1 MLWGGGHIG
10 SSRMEQS
17 YCTSGFFRQRVDARN
32 YSNYQPT
39 PKPRSII
46 AYGKRENARRDKC
59 VTVCVICFIFFSCSV
74 LSWIHTNNASI
85 FSSLSRMRVFI
96 FWPNKLKCACEK
108 VKCACDKVIKNT
120 CVRVWIQLYTFQTF
134 PGKAQLFPP
143 FFFLHFKCCD
153 WHVWSLKVS
162 GASEGMNSVYCF
174 FLSVD
179 NLILIILNGI
189 CVHKIDVLD
198 SFYSAYD
205 RPTLIFENH
214 IIFKVHFSS
223 NFIWVKSSKLPSKK
237 VKQFSNKFKH
247 RPPLMPFL

>member
-1 MLWGGGHIG
+1 MKWENYVMQPRKFKRGIGSLFDPVLTLWGGGHIG

-17 YCTSGFFRQRVDARN
+17 YCTSGFFRQRVNARN
-32 YSNYQPT
+32 HSNYQPT
-39 PKPRSII
+39 PERRSII

-59 VTVCVICFIFFSCSV
+59 VICFFFFSCSV
-74 LSWIHTNNASI
+74 LR
-85 FSSLSRMRVFI
+85 F
-96 FWPNKLKCACEK
+96 PN
-108 VKCACDKVIKNT
+108 
-120 CVRVWIQLYTFQTF
+120 F
-134 PGKAQLFPP
+134 PGEGTTIISPLFPP
-143 FFFLHFKCCD
+143 RFKCCD

-198 SFYSAYD
+198 SVYSAYD

-223 NFIWVKSSKLPSKK
+223 NFIRVKSSKLPSKK

-247 RPPLMPFL
+247 RPPPLCPSFKWFCCLLDNFCTIGTV